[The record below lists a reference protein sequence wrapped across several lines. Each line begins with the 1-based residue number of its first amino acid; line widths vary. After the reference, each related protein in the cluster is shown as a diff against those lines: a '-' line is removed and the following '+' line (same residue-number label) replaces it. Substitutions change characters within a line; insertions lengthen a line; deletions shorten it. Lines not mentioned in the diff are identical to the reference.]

1 MTNNKY
7 FVISC
12 FMDVK
17 IKAEFR
23 YTNEGKRKW
32 RKGRVGKEYSQG
44 RNRRE
49 GKDRKKGRGEKRRDR
64 K

>member
-1 MTNNKY
+1 MTNDKY

-23 YTNEGKRKW
+23 YTHNSAGELATK
-32 RKGRVGKEYSQG
+32 YLQY
-44 RNRRE
+44 NR
-49 GKDRKKGRGEKRRDR
+49 
-64 K
+64 